1 VTVLA
6 SEDAPF
12 VYFHGVVTHGVNHGV
27 IQLKLAP
34 KIVVPDGKWGATTE
48 VVVTAS
54 GAAPML
60 GLP

>member
-1 VTVLA
+1 MRNYVAEQLGQLRGELA
-6 SEDAPF
+6 A
-12 VYFHGVVTHGVNHGV
+12 
-27 IQLKLAP
+27 
-34 KIVVPDGKWGATTE
+34 KIVVPDGKGGATTE